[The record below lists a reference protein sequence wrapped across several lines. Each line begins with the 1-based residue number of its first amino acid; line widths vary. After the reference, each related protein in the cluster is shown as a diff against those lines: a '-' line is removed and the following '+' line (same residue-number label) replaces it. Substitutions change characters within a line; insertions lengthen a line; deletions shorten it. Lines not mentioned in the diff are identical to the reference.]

1 MESTTRWTPCQ
12 LSRLLHL
19 SRISLQNKKNCV
31 AKCVIGC
38 SCQVQIVFLPQKD
51 VKNLITLALFKNSL
65 SICLNIFFFY
75 YWTIFWLFVQ
85 RTFCFML
92 RILNSKRVLIR
103 KISRKRYCN
112 KYFSMFREVLWS
124 RLQIFIKANLLVFI
138 KWYLFSSIWF
148 FQALNF

>member
-19 SRISLQNKKNCV
+19 SQISLQNKKNCV

-51 VKNLITLALFKNSL
+51 VKNLITLARFKNSL
-65 SICLNIFFFY
+65 SICLNIFFN

>member
-19 SRISLQNKKNCV
+19 SQISLQNKKNCV

-51 VKNLITLALFKNSL
+51 VKNLITLARFKNSL
-65 SICLNIFFFY
+65 SICLIIFFNY
-75 YWTIFWLFVQ
+75 STIFWLFVQ

-92 RILNSKRVLIR
+92 RILNSKRVLIH
-103 KISRKRYCN
+103 KISRKRIVTNIFRCFGKCYGHVYKFLLRQTCWCSSSDI
-112 KYFSMFREVLWS
+112 YF
-124 RLQIFIKANLLVFI
+124 LVFD
-138 KWYLFSSIWF
+138 FSKR
-148 FQALNF
+148 

>member
-19 SRISLQNKKNCV
+19 SQISLQNKKNCV

-51 VKNLITLALFKNSL
+51 VKNRITLARFKNSL
-65 SICLNIFFFY
+65 SICLNIFFN

-85 RTFCFML
+85 RIFCFML

>member
-19 SRISLQNKKNCV
+19 SQISLQNKKNCV

-51 VKNLITLALFKNSL
+51 VKNLITLARFKNSL
-65 SICLNIFFFY
+65 SICLNIFLNY
-75 YWTIFWLFVQ
+75 LTIFWLFVQ

-138 KWYLFSSIWF
+138 K
-148 FQALNF
+148 

>member
-19 SRISLQNKKNCV
+19 SQISLQNKKNCV

-38 SCQVQIVFLPQKD
+38 SCQVQIVFLPPKD
-51 VKNLITLALFKNSL
+51 VKNLITLARFKNSL
-65 SICLNIFFFY
+65 SICLNIFFN

>member
-19 SRISLQNKKNCV
+19 SQISLQNKKNCV

-51 VKNLITLALFKNSL
+51 VKNRITLARFKNSL
-65 SICLNIFFFY
+65 SICLNIFFN

-85 RTFCFML
+85 RKFCFML